1 MYRDGNVQPRFVTAR
16 SRLHGALKRGLLL
29 LALLALVLSTLL
41 VPSTSLAYAHGGPTI
56 GVRPADGVGDS
67 PVMP

>member
-1 MYRDGNVQPRFVTAR
+1 MCRDGNVQSRFATAR
-16 SRLHGALKRGLLL
+16 SCLRVALKRAVLL

-41 VPSTSLAYAHGGPTI
+41 APSTGIAYAHPANWVARPT
-56 GVRPADGVGDS
+56 DGVGDS

>member
-1 MYRDGNVQPRFVTAR
+1 MYRDGNLQPRFATAQ
-16 SRLHGALKRGLLL
+16 SRLHGVLKRALLF

-41 VPSTSLAYAHGGPTI
+41 VPSTSLAYAHPAHW
-56 GVRPADGVGDS
+56 VARPADGVGDS